1 MPFNKMVAY
10 TRTMLLAAVL
20 FSASPI
26 SASPVPDANLI
37 VRDDVESDWTD
48 SAFVTCMKK
57 TYPNFPNGVKD
68 PNAILN
74 CKPSHKRSLPVSA
87 TDLNTRDLPG
97 LTLADPDCD
106 DGANGLLPKNFMI
119 VTDIRAGAQGWCN
132 SMKNDLITQGI
143 GAIDQTFNNA
153 VTKTANELHGKK
165 GVALS
170 LFFALTPQG
179 RAAIKAGVVADT
191 ALMNTCTEA
200 ITKLATKGQGCTRDI
215 NWYNAGKAKGETS
228 TGARDGGIDI
238 SLNIDDF
245 GYLTTDYI
253 KP

>member
-1 MPFNKMVAY
+1 
-10 TRTMLLAAVL
+10 MLLAVVF
-20 FSASPI
+20 FSTSLV
-26 SASPVPDANLI
+26 SASPVPDANLV

-48 SAFVTCMKK
+48 STFVTCMKK
-57 TYPNFPNGVKD
+57 TYSNFPNGVND

-87 TDLNTRDLPG
+87 TDLNTRDL
-97 LTLADPDCD
+97 LALADPDCD
-106 DGANGLLPKNFMI
+106 DGADGLLPKNFMV

-132 SMKNDLITQGI
+132 SMKNDLINKGLGI
-143 GAIDQTFNNA
+143 IDQTFNNA
-153 VTKTANELHGKK
+153 VTKTANELHGNK

-191 ALMNTCTEA
+191 TLMNTCTEG
-200 ITKLATKGQGCTRDI
+200 IIKLVIKDQGCTRDI
-215 NWYNAGKAKGETS
+215 KWYNAGKAKGETS
-228 TGARDGGIDI
+228 TGARGGGIDI
-238 SLNIDDF
+238 SFNTGDF
-245 GYLTTDYI
+245 GYLNTEYI